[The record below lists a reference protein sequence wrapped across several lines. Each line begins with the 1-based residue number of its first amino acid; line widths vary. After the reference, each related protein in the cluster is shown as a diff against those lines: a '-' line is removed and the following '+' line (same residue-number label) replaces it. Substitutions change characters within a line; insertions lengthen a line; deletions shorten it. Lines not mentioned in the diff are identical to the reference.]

1 MVFLIRYHFERGV
14 LMSSENNITTT
25 KDIYK
30 KLTLICKTFNIDR
43 QKLVDL
49 AFNELFDLI
58 LTDPS
63 IFLEKIGII
72 DNIKRIFHEE

>member
-1 MVFLIRYHFERGV
+1 
-14 LMSSENNITTT
+14 MSIEHNITTT

-30 KLTLICKTFNIDR
+30 KLTLICETFNIDK
-43 QKLVDL
+43 QKLVEL

-63 IFLEKIGII
+63 IFLEKIGVI
-72 DNIKRIFHEE
+72 DNIKRIFNEE